1 MGRMKLHALAVVM
14 GWDAGPRLG
23 QRPMWLCCGI
33 GLDEWGNLHVGMGEG
48 SDFRNLTPVL
58 PV

>member
-1 MGRMKLHALAVVM
+1 MKLHALAVVM

-33 GLDEWGNLHVGMGEG
+33 GLDEWGNLHVRMGEG
-48 SDFRNLTPVL
+48 SDFWNLTPVL